1 MFDTGKKRVLC
12 TSTRL
17 RTRGFE
23 GRGNKLGL
31 GVSVG
36 KRVLC
41 TSTRLRT
48 RGFEGRGG
56 RECVRVGERFLAPA
70 SSLFTG
76 L

>member
-1 MFDTGKKRVLC
+1 MLKKG
-12 TSTRL
+12 
-17 RTRGFE
+17 GFIYLNSFENLGIE

-31 GVSVG
+31 WFHVG
-36 KRVLC
+36 KNGVLY